1 MTATPTNK
9 DFVGI
14 NICIYD
20 PIEDDTGSFGVNT
33 NTIGYNPS
41 QTASPVY
48 WYTSA
53 VGYGNTS
60 ALTKGPNLKTL
71 VLLNLHRN
79 GPWGYST
86 WTQTRTSQN
95 PLTRNQIRNNTYS
108 FYGPGDTVNIQGF
121 DYNNKYGPLEF
132 KTEPMVSSKYKP
144 LQYNFGYMMKD
155 SRLAEFT
162 LKADLTNECN
172 FFTHDRMSELFAVEL
187 LTSEDYE
194 QAKAMYLDNALN
206 TSTNPIDS
214 IELIKYRETV
224 YPRESNTF
232 LARTRQREKYLSGFW
247 TGLRKSRNLKTFYN
261 MALGYGNYLIYNT
274 ASEGIIFDPSVWP
287 LDTADDFSENIALVT
302 PVNLYPIGFAS
313 EVAHI
318 AAPYQLTGSSGAT
331 STGTNLGRHSSNHRG
346 ILQNTFSQFGYFD
359 QDAYGLYTIKEQLTG
374 YYLKDAPTYYHRHTT
389 RKSTSII
396 APSGMNIGATS
407 LMLLTDTY
415 MFCGDA
421 PFQAHL
427 DRTIFST
434 DNAGKRTTVSASRPP
449 FYDSYDKYTEYLR
462 IVGKDYSLVPEFVIS
477 KNLEFYLNAYT
488 TEKNLSFLSIQ
499 GASNSAIEVSDSASI
514 TPEFTHPTS
523 FSNSSEFY
531 NTYSNSDFLKMFDIV
546 EIDNKDT
553 LAPSVIKLTCK
564 AIKKFLPYNGFY
576 ASTRTVQIADQFYK
590 SYSDMIKVDNG
601 GSQVIYNDNDAV
613 LGSVVSPTLPQ
624 RVELQTASAWI
635 ADTNQ
640 SRIKPI
646 NTAMFSPG
654 ILYNTI
660 KSGIACDWP
669 NIQASYGDSAVT
681 AMKTSL
687 LATDAHVPHTGNYTT
702 MVAETSFG
710 SSSAEDDYCLVRKA
724 NVVNVSSTT
733 SGWAVGSGHYMD
745 FSGTRK
751 IPRFD
756 NRIPFEALSNPEEY
770 MSNYTICDS
779 EGHASGNTGLVNT
792 LSGVSDNK
800 YKLMMNNFLA
810 EVPRFFLKRKRFTT
824 FQSLKQGSPNFG
836 ILEGT
841 AGDSIYGMRI
851 KIRRTM
857 ATNKETRITET
868 NSSSILVPQDSTS
881 SRENF
886 TMYSRPSAFG
896 PATCG
901 ISPPHN
907 REEGLVSYKT
917 YEADEYNHRSGYNF
931 PFTPPYYHGE
941 SWCDILFLPTAAMTG
956 KITIDQIFENSRMFQ
971 LRFWQGNDNE
981 FGTNLTD
988 AGGTPLTGS
997 NIAAGVIENIYD
1009 GDMSL
1014 ANLAPTMTSTNGVG
1028 AHVAG
1033 MQFSLFYTSGSTKV
1047 PINYNAMQVSSSLN
1061 IFTKSGTKEDVTS
1074 FNLGPITIETNTDN
1088 DNDAR
1093 WIIQSKFETP
1103 TFNFNHVSNAGLG
1116 FSSDSVSTGFSPTS
1130 LSINDNSL
1138 QVVPSLVPSAD
1149 TGSVVQPRG
1158 LWHQHGRIPNDDEG
1172 IFIEITDIPKDWYTE
1187 TKTNIYEKEWEISQ
1201 LTPPEF
1207 DSTFPAPKTLPPTS
1221 GLKSLADLVGFPKSD
1236 PVRVGELADRKIIKE
1251 AVIAVP
1257 FKSVQGRRKYFEI
1270 DRRDINDALESLK
1283 GEKISENTVGRSI
1296 IDQVELMQEYVI
1308 PPEMDFL
1315 SDESLDPFAMYMFEF
1330 KHELTQQD
1338 LSDIWQ
1344 NILPDIGVS
1353 QEKAEVEI
1361 SHELLSNELLGTSRK
1376 FSNASKIIRD
1386 SKQTL
1391 FDSEIQWMVFKVKE
1405 QANKSY
1411 NNLMYGKE
1419 KEEIGMSYNW
1429 PYDYF
1434 SLVELIKIEAEVE
1447 LSDVQEQDGSRAP
1460 MSVKSKRLQAG
1471 NIDEE

>member
-1 MTATPTNK
+1 MSIRK
-9 DFVGI
+9 EFVGM
-14 NICIYD
+14 NICVYD
-20 PIEDDTGSFGVNT
+20 PIEGDTGSYGSST
-33 NTIGYNPS
+33 NTIGYN
-41 QTASPVY
+41 TEASPLFK
-48 WYTSA
+48 YTDSPSIGN
-53 VGYGNTS
+53 VGNLTS
-60 ALTKGPNLKTL
+60 HLDSRTL

-79 GPWGYST
+79 GVWGYSS
-86 WTQTRTSQN
+86 WKQLRSGQN
-95 PLTRNQIRNNTYS
+95 PLTRNHIKNSTYS
-108 FYGPGDTVNIQGF
+108 FYGPGTTVNIQGF
-121 DYNNKYGPLEF
+121 DYTNKYGPLEH
-132 KTEPMVSSKYKP
+132 KTEPMVSSKYAP

-162 LKADLTNECN
+162 LKADLTNECR

-194 QAKAMYLDNALN
+194 QAKTMYLDNALN
-206 TSTNPIDS
+206 NSTNPIDS

-232 LARTRQREKYLSGFW
+232 LNRTRHREKYLSGFW
-247 TGLRKSRNLKTFYN
+247 TGLRKSRNLKTFYD
-261 MALGYGNYLIYNT
+261 MDTPRGNYLIYNT
-274 ASEGIIFDPSVWP
+274 SSDGIIFDPSIWP
-287 LDTADDFSENIALVT
+287 LDTADNFSENLYSST
-302 PVNLYPIGFAS
+302 PSNLYPIGFDGATVLS
-313 EVAHI
+313 V
-318 AAPYQLTGSSGAT
+318 SGAT
-331 STGTNLGRHSSNHRG
+331 SEGNNGGRINLDSRG
-346 ILQNTFSQFGYFD
+346 ILQNTFSQFRYLDQSAFSGSFLKDGSKGYH
-359 QDAYGLYTIKEQLTG
+359 
-374 YYLKDAPTYYHRHTT
+374 LKDAPTYYHRHAT
-389 RKSTSII
+389 RKPSSLVS
-396 APSGMNIGATS
+396 PSGMPAPTVTTALS
-407 LMLLTDTY
+407 DTY
-415 MFCGDA
+415 MFNGDA
-421 PFQAHL
+421 IFQTHL

-434 DNAGKRTTVSASRPP
+434 DNDGIRTLISSSRPP

-462 IVGKDYSLVPEFVIS
+462 IVGKDYSLIPEFAIS
-477 KNLEFYLNAYT
+477 KNLEFYLKAYT
-488 TEKNLSFLSIQ
+488 TEKNLSFLRIQ
-499 GASNSAIEVSDSASI
+499 GASHSALEVEDTASI

-523 FSNSSEFY
+523 FSNSNEFY

-546 EIDNKDT
+546 ETDNKDT
-553 LAPSVIKLTCK
+553 LAPSVLKLTCK

-590 SYSDMIKVDNG
+590 SYKSMIKTENG
-601 GSQVIYNDNDAV
+601 GSQVLYNNSDAAAN
-613 LGSVVSPTLPQ
+613 LGNIAGTPVLPQ
-624 RVELQTASAWI
+624 RVELQSASAWEQ
-635 ADTNQ
+635 DTTQ
-640 SRIKPI
+640 ARIKPI

-654 ILYNTI
+654 ILFNTI

-669 NIQASYGDSAVT
+669 NIQASFGNSAVT
-681 AMKTSL
+681 A
-687 LATDAHVPHTGNYTT
+687 LAHSAANGVAYIPHTGNYTT
-702 MVAETSFG
+702 MVGETSFG
-710 SSSAEDDYCLVRKA
+710 SASLADDDYCLVRKA
-724 NVVNVSSTT
+724 NLVDTIPSTSTWGSSN
-733 SGWAVGSGHYMD
+733 GHYID
-745 FSGTRK
+745 FQSTGK

-779 EGHASGNTGLVNT
+779 EGHPSGNTGLINT
-792 LSGVSDNK
+792 LSGVSDNR

-810 EVPRFFLKRKRFTT
+810 EVPKFFLKRKRFTT

-836 ILEGT
+836 VIEGT
-841 AGDSIYGMRI
+841 PGENIYGMRI

-857 ATNKETRITET
+857 KTKKQTRTTE
-868 NSSSILVPQDSTS
+868 SGSPILVPQDQTS
-881 SRENF
+881 AQENF

-907 REEGLVSYKT
+907 REAGSVSNKA
-917 YEADEYNHRSGYNF
+917 YEFDEYNHRQGYNF

-971 LRFWQGNDNE
+971 LRFWQGNNNE
-981 FGTNLTD
+981 FGTRLTD
-988 AGGTPLTGS
+988 GNGDTLTGS
-997 NIAAGVIENIYD
+997 GIAASVIEDIYKGEFSAEAGQD
-1009 GDMSL
+1009 LNRVS
-1014 ANLAPTMTSTNGVG
+1014 GVG
-1028 AHVAG
+1028 ASTAG
-1033 MQFSLFYTSGSTKV
+1033 MQFSLYYTPGSTKT

-1061 IFTKSGTKEDVTS
+1061 IFTKSGTKDDVTS

-1088 DNDAR
+1088 DDDAR

-1103 TFNFNHVSNAGLG
+1103 TFNFNHVTNGDLG
-1116 FSSDSVSTGFSPTS
+1116 FPSDTLAPGFSPNLNAGVEYNQLAGATIKS
-1130 LSINDNSL
+1130 TIQPFL
-1138 QVVPSLVPSAD
+1138 P
-1149 TGSVVQPRG
+1149 PRG

-1172 IFIEITDIPKDWYTE
+1172 IFIEITDIPEDWYTE
-1187 TKTNIYEKEWEISQ
+1187 TKSNIYEKEWEISQ
-1201 LTPPEF
+1201 LTPPDF
-1207 DSTFPAPKTLPPTS
+1207 SNTFPTVKSLPGTKN
-1221 GLKSLADLVGFPKSD
+1221 LRSLADLVGFPKND
-1236 PVRVGELADRKIIKE
+1236 PIIVGELADRKIIKE

-1257 FKSVQGRRKYFEI
+1257 FKSIQGRRKYFEI
-1270 DRRDINDALESLK
+1270 DRRDINDALKSLK
-1283 GEKISENTVGRSI
+1283 EEKSSENTIGRSI

-1315 SDESLDPFAMYMFEF
+1315 SDETIDPFAMYMFEF

-1353 QEKAEVEI
+1353 QEKTEVEI
-1361 SHELLSNELLGTSRK
+1361 SHELLSNELLGTGRK
-1376 FSNASKIIRD
+1376 FSNASKVIRND
-1386 SKQTL
+1386 KQTL

-1434 SLVELIKIEAEVE
+1434 SLVELVKIEAEVE

-1460 MSVKSKRLQAG
+1460 IPVKSKRLRAG